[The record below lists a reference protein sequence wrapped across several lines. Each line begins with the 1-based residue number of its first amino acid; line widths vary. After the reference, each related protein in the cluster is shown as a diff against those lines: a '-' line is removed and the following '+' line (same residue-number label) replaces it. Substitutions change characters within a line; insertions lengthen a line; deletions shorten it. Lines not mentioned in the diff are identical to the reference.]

1 MTYNGMDLDK
11 MTPKQRYYWKNRER
25 LLEENKQRYYEKNK
39 DSIEERQKII
49 EEKKEKKRLV
59 EQKKVEQKKQ
69 KKLKEELAKEIKD
82 LEFIEAKEVVENKF
96 NTTFLEAIP
105 NLSYAELESLF
116 IKAACDCRAGEFEQ
130 ILKKKVMTLWAENQK
145 QQF

>member
-1 MTYNGMDLDK
+1 MTYNDIPLDK

-39 DSIEERQKII
+39 AIIEQRKNQI

-59 EQKKVEQKKQ
+59 EQQKLEK
-69 KKLKEELAKEIKD
+69 KKLKEDLTKSIKD

-105 NLSYAELESLF
+105 NLSYNELESLF
-116 IKAACDCRAGEFEQ
+116 IKAACDYRAGEFEQ
-130 ILKKKVMTLWAENQK
+130 ILKKKVMTLWQESQNK
-145 QQF
+145 

>member
-1 MTYNGMDLDK
+1 MTYNDIPLDK

-39 DSIEERQKII
+39 ASIEERQKII

-59 EQKKVEQKKQ
+59 EKEKIDKKKK
-69 KKLKEELAKEIKD
+69 KEDLTKAIKD

-96 NTTFLEAIP
+96 NTTFLESIP
-105 NLSYAELESLF
+105 NLSYEELESLF
-116 IKAACDCRAGEFEQ
+116 IKAACDYRSGELEN
-130 ILKKKVMTLWAENQK
+130 ILKKKVMTLWEENQNK
-145 QQF
+145 

>member
-1 MTYNGMDLDK
+1 MTYNGMNLDQ

-39 DSIEERQKII
+39 DRIEERQKII

-59 EQKKVEQKKQ
+59 EQKKKEQ
-69 KKLKEELAKEIKD
+69 KKLKEDLTKAIKD
-82 LEFIEAKEVVENKF
+82 LEFIEAKEVVEQRF

-105 NLSYAELESLF
+105 NLSYNELESLF
-116 IKAACDCRAGEFEQ
+116 IKAACDYRAGEFEQ
-130 ILKKKVMTLWAENQK
+130 ILKKKVMSMVNN
-145 QQF
+145 

>member
-1 MTYNGMDLDK
+1 MTYNGMELDQ

-39 DSIEERQKII
+39 VNIEQRQKLIEER
-49 EEKKEKKRLV
+49 KEKKRLI
-59 EQKKVEQKKQ
+59 EQQKIEK
-69 KKLKEELAKEIKD
+69 KKLKEDLTKAIKD
-82 LEFIEAKEVVENKF
+82 LEFIEAKEVVEQRF

-105 NLSYAELESLF
+105 NLSYDELETLF
-116 IKAACDCRAGEFEQ
+116 IKAACDYRAGEFEQ

-145 QQF
+145 Q

>member
-1 MTYNGMDLDK
+1 MTYNDIPLDQ

-39 DSIEERQKII
+39 ASIEERQKII

-59 EQKKVEQKKQ
+59 EQQKIEKKKK
-69 KKLKEELAKEIKD
+69 KEDLTKAIKD
-82 LEFIEAKEVVENKF
+82 LEFIEAKEVVEQRFNK
-96 NTTFLEAIP
+96 TFLEAIP
-105 NLSYAELESLF
+105 NLSYNELESLF

-130 ILKKKVMTLWAENQK
+130 ILKKKVMSMVNN
-145 QQF
+145 

>member
-1 MTYNGMDLDK
+1 MTYNGMTLDK

-39 DSIEERQKII
+39 ASIEERQKII
-49 EEKKEKKRLV
+49 EEKKEKKRLI
-59 EQKKVEQKKQ
+59 EQQKIEK
-69 KKLKEELAKEIKD
+69 KKLKGDLSKAIKD

-105 NLSYAELESLF
+105 NLSYEELESLF
-116 IKAACDCRAGEFEQ
+116 IKAACDYRAGELEK
-130 ILKKKVMTLWAENQK
+130 ILHKKVMSMVNN
-145 QQF
+145 

>member
-1 MTYNGMDLDK
+1 MTYNGMNLDQ

-39 DSIEERQKII
+39 DRIEERQKII

-59 EQKKVEQKKQ
+59 EQKKKEQ
-69 KKLKEELAKEIKD
+69 KKLKEDLTKAIKD

-105 NLSYAELESLF
+105 NLSYNELESLF
-116 IKAACDCRAGEFEQ
+116 IKAACDYRAGEFEQ
-130 ILKKKVMTLWAENQK
+130 ILKKKVMSMVNN
-145 QQF
+145 

>member
-1 MTYNGMDLDK
+1 MTYNGMTLEE

-39 DSIEERQKII
+39 VSIEERQKII

-59 EQKKVEQKKQ
+59 EQQKIEK
-69 KKLKEELAKEIKD
+69 KKLKEDLSKAIKD
-82 LEFIEAKEVVENKF
+82 LEFIEAKEVVEQRF

-105 NLSYAELESLF
+105 NLSYEELESLF
-116 IKAACDCRAGEFEQ
+116 IKAACDYRAGELEK
-130 ILKKKVMTLWAENQK
+130 ILHKKVMSMVNN
-145 QQF
+145 

>member
-1 MTYNGMDLDK
+1 MTYNDIPLDQ

-39 DSIEERQKII
+39 DRIDQRRNQIEEN
-49 EEKKEKKRLV
+49 KEKKRLIKQ
-59 EQKKVEQKKQ
+59 EKIEKKKK
-69 KKLKEELAKEIKD
+69 KEELIKEIKD

-105 NLSYAELESLF
+105 NLSYNELESLF
-116 IKAACDCRAGEFEQ
+116 IKAACDYRAGEFEQ
-130 ILKKKVMTLWAENQK
+130 ILKEKVMSMVNN
-145 QQF
+145 

>member
-39 DSIEERQKII
+39 ASIEDRQKII

-59 EQKKVEQKKQ
+59 EQQKIEK
-69 KKLKEELAKEIKD
+69 KKLKEDLTKAIKY
-82 LEFIEAKEVVENKF
+82 LEFIEAKEVVEQRF

-105 NLSYAELESLF
+105 NLSYEELESLY
-116 IKAACDCRAGEFEQ
+116 IKAACDYRAGELEK
-130 ILKKKVMTLWAENQK
+130 ILHKKVMSMVNN
-145 QQF
+145 

>member
-39 DSIEERQKII
+39 AIIEDRQKII

-59 EQKKVEQKKQ
+59 EQQKIEK
-69 KKLKEELAKEIKD
+69 KKLKEDLTKAIKD
-82 LEFIEAKEVVENKF
+82 LEFIEAKEVVEQRF

-105 NLSYAELESLF
+105 NLSYEELESLY
-116 IKAACDCRAGEFEQ
+116 IKAACDYRAGELEK
-130 ILKKKVMTLWAENQK
+130 ILHKKVMSMVNN
-145 QQF
+145 

>member
-1 MTYNGMDLDK
+1 MTYNGMNLDE

-39 DSIEERQKII
+39 VSIEERQKII

-59 EQKKVEQKKQ
+59 EQQKAEQKEQ
-69 KKLKEELAKEIKD
+69 KKLKEDLSKAIKD
-82 LEFIEAKEVVENKF
+82 LEFLEAKEVVEQRF

-105 NLSYAELESLF
+105 NLSYNELESLY
-116 IKAACDCRAGEFEQ
+116 IKAACDYRAGELEK
-130 ILKKKVMTLWAENQK
+130 ILHKKVMSMVNN
-145 QQF
+145 

>member
-1 MTYNGMDLDK
+1 MTYNGMDLDQ

-39 DSIEERQKII
+39 DRIDQRRNQI

-59 EQKKVEQKKQ
+59 DKQ
-69 KKLKEELAKEIKD
+69 KIEKKKKKEELIKAIKD

-105 NLSYAELESLF
+105 NLSYNELESLF
-116 IKAACDCRAGEFEQ
+116 IKAACDCRAGEFEH
-130 ILKKKVMTLWAENQK
+130 ILKKKVMSMVNNGI
-145 QQF
+145 